1 MLDRIGRA
9 QAAQRDALEQQRR
22 FLADA
27 SHQLRTPLAIIKAEV
42 ELAQS
47 GTTKGDD
54 LQRGSW
60 RRSVR
65 RLTDSAG

>member
-9 QAAQRDALEQQRR
+9 QAAQRDALLQQRR

-47 GTTKGDD
+47 GLRRTMIFA
-54 LQRGSW
+54 RPW

-65 RLTDSAG
+65 RQTGSLG